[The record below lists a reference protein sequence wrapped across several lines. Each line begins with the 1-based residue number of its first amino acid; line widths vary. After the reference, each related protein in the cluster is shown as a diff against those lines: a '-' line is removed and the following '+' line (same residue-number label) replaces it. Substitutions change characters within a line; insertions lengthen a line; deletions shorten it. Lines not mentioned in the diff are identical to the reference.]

1 MPSLFCN
8 DCICFLPLQTSGQC
22 YAGMLS
28 FSGFSFNLRSWWSP
42 YWYGDLNSLS
52 ISSADAIETVN
63 FNKESWDFL
72 GTLRRSQWRLYMSH
86 AFNLAVLTQWTRFSS
101 TIFSFWWLF
110 CRGIAKSSPAIDLL
124 YYGTAVGQSISM

>member
-1 MPSLFCN
+1 MTAFVFCLFKLLANVTLGCFRFLVFPSIYDL
-8 DCICFLPLQTSGQC
+8 DGLPT
-22 YAGMLS
+22 GMVIWTVWV
-28 FSGFSFNLRSWWSP
+28 F
-42 YWYGDLNSLS
+42 
-52 ISSADAIETVN
+52 SSADAIETVN